1 MVYFEGSS
9 QENALFFKGQ
19 AIYFTDKI
27 CYNVGTFLCVETVN
41 IEIIS

>member
-1 MVYFEGSS
+1 MVYFEGEFAGKRLIS
-9 QENALFFKGQ
+9 KGQ

-41 IEIIS
+41 IETIS